1 MEKKKTVTFEQ
12 DGKPALQHKIT
23 RRRTMKL
30 NEDDETVSSCEE
42 ICSELDIS
50 VLGNEELHK
59 SVSRLKDDLERC
71 IHEVN
76 KNTRLTRQIDDDV
89 TELVDFKDGI
99 HSKLRLY
106 AQE

>member
-1 MEKKKTVTFEQ
+1 
-12 DGKPALQHKIT
+12 
-23 RRRTMKL
+23 MKL